1 MITLRLATIINWQI
15 LITII
20 YRLGVSF
27 ILQSTTYIFEYY
39 HWLFLWLLSSD
50 VMQWSACYCYWHVL
64 FVVLVLI
71 FVFIIILCLL
81 FILNLPTTT
90 IINIIINIILHK
102 WQCLYNLR
110 PLPTTLNSLLSLHH
124 AVVALMKGQL
134 LYA

>member
-1 MITLRLATIINWQI
+1 MITLRLTTIVTWQI
-15 LITII
+15 LIAVI
-20 YRLGVSF
+20 YWLGISF
-27 ILQSTTYIFEYY
+27 ILKATTYILEYN
-39 HWLFLWLLSSD
+39 HWLLLWLLSAN

-81 FILNLPTTT
+81 FILTLTT

-102 WQCLYNLR
+102 WQRLYNLR
-110 PLPTTLNSLLSLHH
+110 PLPTTWNSLLLLHH